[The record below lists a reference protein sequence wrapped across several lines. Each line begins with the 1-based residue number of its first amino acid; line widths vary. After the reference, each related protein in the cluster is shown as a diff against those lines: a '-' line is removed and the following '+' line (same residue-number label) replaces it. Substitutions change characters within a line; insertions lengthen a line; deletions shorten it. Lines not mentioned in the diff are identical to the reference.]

1 MLTSFLLQ
9 SGLFTD
15 RSKELR
21 EKMEYVSSL
30 DIVKNQKIK
39 VDKSG
44 INNSRSQSKIIRISL
59 LTPTLGEGIES
70 IDQLKKSELAWSTE
84 SKQIK
89 NNNYDY
95 EILYENEILNP
106 WKLIIKK

>member
-1 MLTSFLLQ
+1 MTSFILQ

-15 RSKELR
+15 RSRELR

-30 DIVKNQKIK
+30 DFVKNKEIN

-44 INNSRSQSKIIRISL
+44 INNAKSQSKIIRISL
-59 LTPTLGEGIES
+59 LTPKLGKGLES
-70 IDQLKKSELAWSTE
+70 IDQLQKSELIWSTKFKE
-84 SKQIK
+84 IK
-89 NNNYDY
+89 NNNYAY
-95 EILYENEILNP
+95 EIVYEDDILNP